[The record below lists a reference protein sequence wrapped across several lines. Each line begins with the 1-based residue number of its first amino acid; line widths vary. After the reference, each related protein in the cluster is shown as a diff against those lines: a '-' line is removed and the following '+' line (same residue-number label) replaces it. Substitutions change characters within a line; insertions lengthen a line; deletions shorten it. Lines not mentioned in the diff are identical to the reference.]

1 MTTQRYEESER
12 RSVSVAADK
21 VTFALVFAIGL
32 VVKLDDRRHP
42 GRECLSVTV
51 GDV

>member
-1 MTTQRYEESER
+1 MTTQRYEEAEG

-32 VVKLDDRRHP
+32 VGKLDDRQHP
-42 GRECLSVTV
+42 SRMSVCNSR
-51 GDV
+51 